1 MDLQSLGLALIT
13 QLTSNPLLDVVLLI
27 LLVTLVQLF
36 VLSRR
41 ITRLTRGTTGASL
54 ETIISDLGAQTATL
68 TKHAATTEEALNNLD
83 QRIQTSIRAISVRRF
98 DPFQNAGGQ
107 QSFASALLNEN
118 GDGVVLSGIHA
129 RDSVR
134 VYAKNVHHFVS
145 ERELS
150 SDEAAAIE
158 DAKKQL
164 Q

>member
-1 MDLQSLGLALIT
+1 MDLQILSANAFSQIT
-13 QLTSNPLLDVVLLI
+13 QNPLLAIVLVI
-27 LLVTLVQLF
+27 LFITLVQVLL
-36 VLSRR
+36 LSRR
-41 ITRLTRGTTGASL
+41 ISKLTRGTTGASL
-54 ETIISDLGAQTATL
+54 ENVIADLGAQTATL
-68 TKHAATTEEALNNLD
+68 TKHASTTEEAINNLD
-83 QRIQTSIRAISVRRF
+83 ERIQTAVRAISVRRF

-107 QSFASALLNEN
+107 QSFASALLNEH

-134 VYAKNVHHFVS
+134 VYAKNVHHFES

-150 SDEAAAIE
+150 EDEAAAIV